1 MSSYPPLTLGHSA
14 NAVRWQI
21 WIALLLYVLLRFQAF
36 LHDWS
41 HSFTRLFT
49 LIRGVVWDRF
59 HLPDL
64 LTFYGTARGRWRM
77 CAQPHQAF
85 LPGFAPQPVGQ
96 HAT

>member
-1 MSSYPPLTLGHSA
+1 M
-14 NAVRWQI
+14 RWQI

-36 LHDWS
+36 LHDWA

-64 LTFYGTARGRWRM
+64 LEFYGTAHGRWRM
-77 CAQPHQAF
+77 CAQPDQAF
-85 LPGFAPQPVGQ
+85 LPGFAPLPVGQ